1 MSADNDLIRRG
12 DVLDAMCKGPRTVQE
27 RIDAI
32 RALATP
38 DQPAQDEQCPAC
50 GTLHPNTDKTCPDC
64 KAEYACRAS
73 QVTHPDPRDEV
84 IAGLVGALTLARNR
98 LQVCAL
104 DHPMNTLPQIERSEW
119 GREATAAIAAAKAV
133 QP

>member
-32 RALATP
+32 RVII
-38 DQPAQDEQCPAC
+38 AQ
-50 GTLHPNTDKTCPDC
+50 
-64 KAEYACRAS
+64 
-73 QVTHPDPRDEV
+73 PDPRDEV
-84 IAGLVGALTLARNR
+84 IAKLVEALKRYKSGARRVPFDLA
-98 LQVCAL
+98 VSSDAAL
-104 DHPMNTLPQIERSEW
+104 
-119 GREATAAIAAAKAV
+119 AAAKAV

>member
-32 RALATP
+32 RVII
-38 DQPAQDEQCPAC
+38 AQ
-50 GTLHPNTDKTCPDC
+50 
-64 KAEYACRAS
+64 
-73 QVTHPDPRDEV
+73 PDPRDEV
-84 IAGLVGALTLARNR
+84 IAALVDALTVISQFSATTSGGVNVYAIWRMTERARA
-98 LQVCAL
+98 AL
-104 DHPMNTLPQIERSEW
+104 
-119 GREATAAIAAAKAV
+119 AAAKAV